1 VDVGNGEP
9 DLGEGQ
15 NEPAGNADEGGYN
28 GVWPPSEHP
37 EGGGQAD
44 TGENGD
50 GGQQPPNRKD
60 QEAQT
65 EVHEVTD
72 QTQDL
77 TFDEQNPMP
86 AEATRAEQTALWRL
100 LQRRNNFLRAAEPDL
115 RGARDVE
122 YKYYMMVSEVE
133 ERLKD
138 EAAIECIAMAAAI
151 EDVE

>member
-15 NEPAGNADEGGYN
+15 NEPAGNADDGGDN
-28 GVWPPSEHP
+28 GVWPPSEHT
-37 EGGGQAD
+37 EGGGQDGPPGD

-77 TFDEQNPMP
+77 AFDERNPMT
-86 AEATRAEQTALWRL
+86 AEEIRAEQTAL
-100 LQRRNNFLRAAEPDL
+100 
-115 RGARDVE
+115 
-122 YKYYMMVSEVE
+122 
-133 ERLKD
+133 
-138 EAAIECIAMAAAI
+138 
-151 EDVE
+151 